1 MYTLSRLLHLIIW
14 PVLCCIASPLVAQQ
28 SGTENLSNEPA
39 DKLAATARKT
49 DDLRAQQ
56 FQRALNWYGQENYAM
71 CRQTIDSLAHRASGE
86 LIVDSL
92 SGLAYHMAGM
102 TFYQTYD
109 DVNAVPQYLRA
120 ISIRDRCYPGI
131 HNDQAH
137 TRYNLANSMHWLGRP
152 DTATYL
158 LREAVELYDQ
168 LERKDSTNWLR
179 SLKLLGIIAKES
191 NDPDLV
197 RSATVAM
204 VNLLE
209 TMSKPTPIDKY
220 QVYYDAADNFQF
232 LGEFS
237 ASNRTGK
244 AAIAA
249 GYALQAVIPAKDAV
263 SMAADAVNIVA
274 SNYRLQGE
282 TQRAAAYYRRSIALL
297 DSISGNPTSI
307 NIAYANLATLAFDE
321 KDFPEALRLI
331 EITETYPFNP
341 DYPATE
347 ASTYRDH
354 ARILNQLGR
363 TEEALVY
370 FEKAMVRLSGEGGVT
385 YSGRYPMMVTD
396 SIIDLREGFSLYAS
410 RATMLLEAGEPEDA
424 LADLRKIFELQD
436 RQRER
441 VNSDGSRYALSSEV
455 RKYYD
460 QAIDLLYHLHQ
471 TKGDEQYLWDAFSLS
486 EEAKA
491 YSQLVALRRNR
502 TLSNRREQDLR
513 RKIAVLEREVVG
525 DPEQQVALAD
535 AKLRLSLILRSEPN
549 RKIEKVST
557 LDRSEVQ
564 AFLAAGEIELLEFH
578 LNEAGDART
587 GPESFLFHLLPD
599 GSIRMLKLKVTSGL
613 QASIDTWRKAI
624 QESAYRQKSL
634 RGNQGELDKSFVDK
648 GAALRDILFPGLMA
662 GDLSLGNRLCII
674 PDGSLNYLPF
684 AALPLSGNGQDVN
697 YATLPYLQTGRSLQ
711 LAYSIHYL
719 LELKQ
724 RETSLFTEDLLAFAP
739 SFSGE
744 ATPGEV
750 SRLRSL
756 RSTKSLSL
764 DAYGALPGLLPLSH
778 NRSEVAAIAGLVP
791 KNEVYYDEAAT
802 RNAFLMALG
811 GSRILHLSSHG
822 MVDPDD
828 ANLSFVAFA
837 QGGNKLEEDE
847 LLYFNDL
854 STLPIEAELVVLS
867 ACETSLGKVAPGE
880 SVLSLGSA
888 FAAAGAQSTLTS
900 LWKVDD
906 AATENL
912 MVSFYQHLAAGKT
925 RAEAL
930 AEAQQRQR
938 SEGEFAH
945 PYYWSAMTLNGEA
958 GTIEIKGASNWPLW
972 IGGLLVL
979 IGGIWAGTR
988 VQGKG

>member
-1 MYTLSRLLHLIIW
+1 
-14 PVLCCIASPLVAQQ
+14 
-28 SGTENLSNEPA
+28 
-39 DKLAATARKT
+39 
-49 DDLRAQQ
+49 
-56 FQRALNWYGQENYAM
+56 
-71 CRQTIDSLAHRASGE
+71 
-86 LIVDSL
+86 
-92 SGLAYHMAGM
+92 
-102 TFYQTYD
+102 
-109 DVNAVPQYLRA
+109 
-120 ISIRDRCYPGI
+120 
-131 HNDQAH
+131 
-137 TRYNLANSMHWLGRP
+137 MHWLGRP

-158 LREAVELYDQ
+158 LREAVDLYDR

-220 QVYYDAADNFQF
+220 QVYYDAADNFQYLKDF
-232 LGEFS
+232 D

-244 AAIAA
+244 AAVAA
-249 GYALQAVIPAKDAV
+249 GYALQAVMPAKNAV
-263 SMAADAVNIVA
+263 SMAADAVNIIA
-274 SNYRLQGE
+274 SNYRLQGDG
-282 TQRAAAYYRRSIALL
+282 QRAVTYYRRSIQLL

-307 NIAYANLATLAFDE
+307 NIAYANLASLALDE
-321 KDFPEALRLI
+321 KDFPTALRHI
-331 EITETYPFNP
+331 EKTETYPFNP
-341 DYPATE
+341 DFPATE
-347 ASTYRDH
+347 ASTYKDH
-354 ARILNQLGR
+354 ARILIQLGR
-363 TEEALVY
+363 NEEAMVY
-370 FEKAMVRLSGEGGVT
+370 FKKAMVRLSGEGGVIF
-385 YSGRYPMMVTD
+385 SGKYPMMVTD
-396 SIIDLREGFSLYAS
+396 SITDLREGFSLYAA
-410 RATMLLEAGEPEDA
+410 RATMLLETGEPEAA

-436 RQRER
+436 LQRER
-441 VNSDGSRYALSSEV
+441 VNSDGSRYTLSAEV

-471 TKGDEQYLWDAFSLS
+471 AKNDEQYLWDAFTLS

-491 YSQLVALRRNR
+491 YSQLAALRRNGA
-502 TLSNRREQDLR
+502 LSNRREQDLR
-513 RKIAVLEREVVG
+513 RKIAILEREIA
-525 DPEQQVALAD
+525 DNPKQQVALAD

-549 RKIEKVST
+549 RKVETVSI
-557 LDRSEVQ
+557 LDSKEVKS
-564 AFLAAGEIELLEFH
+564 FLAAEEIELLEFH
-578 LNEAGDART
+578 LNEKADALT
-587 GPESFLFHLLPD
+587 GPGSYLFHLLPD
-599 GSIRMLKLKVTSGL
+599 GSIKMLKIKVTAGL
-613 QASIDTWRKAI
+613 QASIDAWRMAI
-624 QESAYRQKSL
+624 RESAYRQKSL
-634 RGNQGELDKSFVDK
+634 RDNQDALDKSFVDK
-648 GAALRDILFPGLMA
+648 GIALGKILFPGLMA
-662 GDLSLGNRLCII
+662 GELSLGNQLCII

-684 AALPLSGNGQDVN
+684 AALPLSGNGQDVD

-719 LELKQ
+719 MELKD
-724 RETSLFTEDLLAFAP
+724 REAQLFTEDLLAFAP

-750 SRLRSL
+750 NRLRSL
-756 RSTKSLSL
+756 RSTKALSL
-764 DAYGALPGLLPLSH
+764 DASGALPGLLPLSH

-802 RNAFLMALG
+802 RKAFLTALG

-822 MVDPDD
+822 MVNPKD

-837 QGGNKLEEDE
+837 QGGNELEEDE

-854 STLPIEAELVVLS
+854 STLPLEAELVVLS
-867 ACETSLGKVAPGE
+867 ACETSLGKVVPGE

-888 FAAAGAQSTLTS
+888 FAAAGAHSTLTS

-906 AATENL
+906 AATEDL

-958 GTIEIKGASNWPLW
+958 GTIDIKSASNWPLW
-972 IGGLLVL
+972 LGGLLVL
-979 IGGIWAGTR
+979 LGGISYAASFGGWAGTR
-988 VQGKG
+988 VRGKG